1 MDSILL
7 SLVWAKIRW
16 GKRAPHPLHPL
27 SDGSDHYLLRRG
39 ATDSKDLGLV
49 PNWGYAPLV
58 APPPRVS
65 PIVKYVFLFRQL
77 QPFENPTFM

>member
-1 MDSILL
+1 MYIRSIEEEGFALIG
-7 SLVWAKIRW
+7 AKIWR
-16 GKRAPHPLHPL
+16 GKRPPPLLPL

-39 ATDSKDLGLV
+39 ATDSKDIGLV

-65 PIVKYVFLFRQL
+65 PIVK
-77 QPFENPTFM
+77 